1 MDKAKSGG
9 SSCFV
14 AGIDGKKGFLYN
26 EDAAGNS
33 GRDREN
39 AYAGLSEPAGYE
51 RQVMNMSAYEIAM
64 ICISSMGLLLAL
76 IKLIND
82 LRK

>member
-1 MDKAKSGG
+1 
-9 SSCFV
+9 
-14 AGIDGKKGFLYN
+14 
-26 EDAAGNS
+26 
-33 GRDREN
+33 
-39 AYAGLSEPAGYE
+39 
-51 RQVMNMSAYEIAM
+51 MSAYEIAM

>member
-1 MDKAKSGG
+1 MKVPLAT
-9 SSCFV
+9 
-14 AGIDGKKGFLYN
+14 
-26 EDAAGNS
+26 AAGT
-33 GRDREN
+33 GRTHTRDFQN
-39 AYAGLSEPAGYE
+39 LPGYE

-82 LRK
+82 LHK

>member
-1 MDKAKSGG
+1 MIDDA
-9 SSCFV
+9 C
-14 AGIDGKKGFLYN
+14 AGFSIDEKQGFGYN
-26 EDAAGNS
+26 ESAAGNS

-51 RQVMNMSAYEIAM
+51 RQVMNMSAYEIVM
-64 ICISSMGLLLAL
+64 ICISAVGLLLAL

-82 LRK
+82 LHK

>member
-1 MDKAKSGG
+1 MVDSPC
-9 SSCFV
+9 SSS
-14 AGIDGKKGFLYN
+14 GIDEKREFLYN
-26 EDAAGNS
+26 QYAAGNS

-51 RQVMNMSAYEIAM
+51 RQVTDMSAYEIVM
-64 ICISSMGLLLAL
+64 ICISAMGLLLAL